1 MSQRAWSLPRGTV
14 AIAAFICFAQSTQML
29 FQRTLYRDW
38 SATEIA
44 GAWLVGFGDLA
55 TIAASVLLA
64 LMLGGR
70 VRTRHAY
77 LRAVLFAT
85 AVLFGAV
92 VGEWLVLWRQWGA
105 WPVVPHE
112 VVLLRAFRWL
122 PIGLVSGAIILVR
135 QRARET
141 AARLHES
148 EVTRLQLEQQ
158 RVATE
163 LQVLQSQI
171 EPHFLFNTLAT
182 IRRLYQTDLARGR
195 STLADFIHYLKSALP
210 EMRASETTLGREVD
224 LIVAYLDVLRVRMG
238 NRLEFEIDVA
248 PSLRGHLIPPL
259 SLATLVENSIKH
271 GLGPLPEG
279 GRVSVC
285 AWVDG
290 NALLVRVTDTGV
302 GIRASGGTG
311 TGLANLRVRLRG
323 LYGDAGQLMLG
334 PNDPRGLVATLS
346 LPVHGTRPARSHGRG

>member
-1 MSQRAWSLPRGTV
+1 MSQSAWRLPRGS
-14 AIAAFICFAQSTQML
+14 AAFAALICVAQSTQLL
-29 FQRTLYRDW
+29 FQRALYRDW
-38 SATEIA
+38 SVAEIA

-55 TIAASVLLA
+55 TIGAVVLVA

-70 VRTRHAY
+70 VPARRLP
-77 LRAVLFAT
+77 LRAALFALT
-85 AVLFGAV
+85 VLVGAFL
-92 VGEWLVLWRQWGA
+92 GEWLVLWRQWGA
-105 WPVVPHE
+105 WPVVPYE
-112 VVLLRAFRWL
+112 VVLLRALRWL

-148 EVTRLQLEQQ
+148 EVTRLQLDQQ

-163 LQVLQSQI
+163 LQVLQAQI

-182 IRRLYQTDLARGR
+182 IRRLYQTDPARGR

-210 EMRASETTLGREVD
+210 EMRARETTLGREVD
-224 LIVAYLDVLRVRMG
+224 LIAAYLDVLRVRMG
-238 NRLEFEIDVA
+238 NRLEYEIEVA
-248 PSLRGHLIPPL
+248 PALRDQRIPPL

-271 GLGPLPEG
+271 GLSALPEG
-279 GRVSVC
+279 GKVSVH
-285 AWVDG
+285 AWIDG
-290 NALLVRVTDTGV
+290 DELVVRVTDTGL

-323 LYGDAGQLMLG
+323 LYGEAGQLVLA
-334 PNDPRGLVATLS
+334 PNDPRGLAATLS
-346 LPVHGTRPARSHGRG
+346 IPALGTHGRE

>member
-1 MSQRAWSLPRGTV
+1 MSQSAWRLPRGS
-14 AIAAFICFAQSTQML
+14 AAFAALICVAQSTQLL
-29 FQRTLYRDW
+29 FQRALYRDW
-38 SATEIA
+38 SVAEIA

-55 TIAASVLLA
+55 TIGAVVLVA

-70 VRTRHAY
+70 VPARRLP
-77 LRAVLFAT
+77 LRAALFALT
-85 AVLFGAV
+85 VLVGAFL
-92 VGEWLVLWRQWGA
+92 GEWLVLWRQWGV
-105 WPVVPHE
+105 WPVVPYE
-112 VVLLRAFRWL
+112 VVLLRALRWL

-135 QRARET
+135 HRARET

-148 EVTRLQLEQQ
+148 EVTRLQLDQQ

-224 LIVAYLDVLRVRMG
+224 LIAAYLDVLRVRMG
-238 NRLEFEIDVA
+238 IRLEYEIDVA
-248 PSLRGHLIPPL
+248 PALRDQRIPPL

-271 GLGPLPEG
+271 GLSALPEG
-279 GRVSVC
+279 GKVSVR
-285 AWVDG
+285 AWIDG
-290 NALLVRVTDTGV
+290 DELVVRVTDTGL

-323 LYGDAGQLMLG
+323 LYGEAGQLVLTR
-334 PNDPRGLVATLS
+334 NDPRGLAATLS
-346 LPVHGTRPARSHGRG
+346 IPALGTHGRE